1 MPYIGGMTIAADP
14 RAFLYRSGELDPDS
28 AQRLTAET
36 LAKADDGELYLQYR
50 KSEAFG
56 FDDGRLKTASYDTQS
71 GFGLR
76 AVSGEMTAFAHSNE
90 LSAAAI
96 RRAGETMALIDPSAR
111 PKATPPQGTNRH
123 LYTDADPIDLV
134 PFADKVN
141 LCLGVDAAARARDPR
156 VAQVSVGLSGSWSV
170 VEIVR
175 PDGFV
180 ATDIRPLVRL
190 NVSIVVEA
198 NGRRETGNFGIG
210 GRYLY
215 DRLMGEEVWNR
226 AIDEA
231 LAQALVNLESVD
243 APAGEMTV
251 LLGPGWPGVLL
262 HEAVG
267 HGLEG
272 DFNRKGTSAFSGRIG
287 ERVAAAGVTVVD
299 DGSIM
304 DRRGSLS
311 IDDEGTPTQE
321 NVLIEDGILKG
332 YMQDRLNA
340 RLMGEEVWNRAIDEA
355 LAQALVNLESVDAPA
370 GEMTVLLGPGWPGVL
385 LHEAVGHGL
394 EGDFNRKGTSAFSGR
409 IGERVAAAGVT
420 VVDDGSIMDRRGSL
434 SIDDE
439 GTPTQEN
446 VLIEDGILK
455 GYMQDRLNA
464 RLMGVAPTGNGRR
477 QSFEHAPM
485 PRMTNTFMRGG
496 NDDPAE
502 LMSRVKKGIY
512 AKSFGGGQVDIV
524 SGKFVFSCTEAYRIE
539 NGTLGAP
546 IKGATLIG
554 DGPTVLTKVTGIGN
568 DFALDEGI
576 GMCGKDGQ
584 GVPAGVG
591 QPTLLVSGL
600 TVGGTAV

>member
-1 MPYIGGMTIAADP
+1 MTASADP
-14 RAFLYRSGELDPDS
+14 RSFLYRDQLTPEA
-28 AQRLTAET
+28 AQRLTAEA
-36 LAKADDGELYLQYR
+36 LGRADDGELYLQYR
-50 KSEAFG
+50 RSEAFG
-56 FDDGRLKTASYDTQS
+56 FDDGRLKTASYDTGA

-76 AVSGEMTAFAHSNE
+76 AVSGEMTAFAHANE
-90 LSAAAI
+90 LSEAAI
-96 RRAGETMALIDPSAR
+96 RRAGETMALIDPSTAAR
-111 PKATPPQGTNRH
+111 APAPQGTNHR
-123 LYTDADPIDLV
+123 LYTDADPLDLV

-141 LCLGVDAAARARDPR
+141 LCQTIDAAARARDPR

-180 ATDIRPLVRL
+180 ATDVRPLVRL
-190 NVSIVVEA
+190 NVSIVAEA
-198 NGRRETGNFGIG
+198 NGRRETGSFGIG

-215 DRLMGEEVWNR
+215 DRLVDPATWNR

-231 LAQALVNLESVD
+231 LAQALVNLESVA

-262 HEAVG
+262 HEAIG

-287 ERVAAAGVTVVD
+287 DRVAAPGITIVD
-299 DGSIM
+299 DGSIP

-311 IDDEGTPTQE
+311 IDDEGTPTRE
-321 NVLIEDGILKG
+321 
-332 YMQDRLNA
+332 
-340 RLMGEEVWNRAIDEA
+340 
-355 LAQALVNLESVDAPA
+355 
-370 GEMTVLLGPGWPGVL
+370 T
-385 LHEAVGHGL
+385 
-394 EGDFNRKGTSAFSGR
+394 
-409 IGERVAAAGVT
+409 
-420 VVDDGSIMDRRGSL
+420 
-434 SIDDE
+434 
-439 GTPTQEN
+439 

-464 RLMGVAPTGNGRR
+464 RLMGVAATGNGRR
-477 QSFEHAPM
+477 ESFAHAPM
-485 PRMTNTFMRGG
+485 PRMTNTFMKAGH
-496 NDDPAE
+496 DDPAE
-502 LMSRVKKGIY
+502 LLGRVKSGIF

-539 NGTLGAP
+539 DGRLGAP

-576 GMCGKDGQ
+576 GVCGKGGQ
-584 GVPAGVG
+584 SVPAGVG
-591 QPTLLVSGL
+591 QPTLLVEGL
-600 TVGGTAV
+600 TVGGTAA